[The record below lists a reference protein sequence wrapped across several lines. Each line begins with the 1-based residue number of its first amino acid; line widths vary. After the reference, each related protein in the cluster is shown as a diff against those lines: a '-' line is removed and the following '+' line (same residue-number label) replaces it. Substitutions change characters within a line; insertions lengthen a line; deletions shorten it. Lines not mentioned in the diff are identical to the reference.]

1 MKRIE
6 KTLETLL
13 SLRRDFDM
21 QIDVLVQE
29 VLAGES
35 DEEYIERK
43 KATIMRYIDNKFS
56 QLYTDLKLKDE

>member
-56 QLYTDLKLKDE
+56 QLYTYLKLKDE